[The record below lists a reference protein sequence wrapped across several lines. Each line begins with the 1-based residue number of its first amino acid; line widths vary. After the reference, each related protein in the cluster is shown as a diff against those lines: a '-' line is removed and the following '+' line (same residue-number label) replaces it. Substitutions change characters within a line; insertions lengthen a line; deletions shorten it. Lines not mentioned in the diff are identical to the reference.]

1 VLTGSTKR
9 PRFSATPTN
18 PLTSGQ
24 HWAHRRDLLRE
35 LIARDVHLRYRGSAL
50 GMAWTLLNPLTELL
64 VLMFIFGV
72 VLPIKIPNYA
82 AFLFIGLV
90 AYSWF
95 SSALMFATGA
105 IVNNREL
112 IKRPGV
118 PVGILPIATVAS
130 TLVHFLLS
138 LPVLFGL
145 LIVTGVRM
153 TGAVVLLPLV
163 IGIQFVL
170 ILSVAYPLAA
180 LNVRF
185 RDTQHFLRIGLQ
197 LLFYLT
203 PVFYEARM
211 IPERFWTVY
220 RLNPMVEVIEAYRAV
235 LLFGTLPEAMP
246 LLILVLAAIAAL
258 VVGIAAFR
266 HASDRFAD
274 EL

>member
-1 VLTGSTKR
+1 
-9 PRFSATPTN
+9 
-18 PLTSGQ
+18 
-24 HWAHRRDLLRE
+24 LRA

-50 GMAWTLLNPLTELL
+50 GMVWTLLNPLTELL
-64 VLMFIFGV
+64 VLMFIFGI
-72 VLPIKIPNYA
+72 VLPVGIPNYA

-90 AYSWF
+90 SYSWF

-105 IVNNREL
+105 IINNREL

-130 TLVHFLLS
+130 TLVHFLMS

-145 LIVTGVRM
+145 LLATGVRL
-153 TGAVVLLPLV
+153 TSAVFLLPVLV
-163 IGIQFVL
+163 GIQFIL
-170 ILSVAYPLAA
+170 ILSFAYPLAA

-185 RDTQHFLRIGLQ
+185 RDTQHFLRVALQ

-203 PVFYEARM
+203 PVFYEAQM
-211 IPERFWTVY
+211 IPERFRPAY
-220 RLNPMVEVIEAYRAV
+220 RLNPMVAMIDGYRDV
-235 LLFGTLPEAMP
+235 LLNGRIPEAVP
-246 LLILVLAAIAAL
+246 LLIVVLSATVAL
-258 VVGIAAFR
+258 GAGVAAFR